1 MTHIPS
7 YIQALAFSVLFL
19 VFINGS
25 IGWALVYVL
34 AGVGLLSALTCAF
47 SRKHFTVEL
56 KPRAEFAEFGDRLYY
71 DVVVSKNGFCFLPFM
86 EIKIEGSAE
95 AAVQTSLLFRRRAVV
110 TGAYKAER
118 SGLNTLAACL
128 VTVRDFW
135 SIVRFRVPLSET
147 ANIAVTPRPIEYS
160 GPEIIMKNM
169 PSEDEEAEEGHSVM
183 SGGLPGYEHREY
195 FPGDSLRRI
204 NYKLSAKKRRLMVRL
219 DESNGLASTNILISD
234 SGLSECCDMAFAL
247 ARQLVMRGGTVRI
260 FHGGNSVTAATPET
274 LAKMR
279 EWLAFRYYGDTEA
292 ASEERSEYDALS
304 SEKPDVIFSGA
315 GEISVVFQG

>member
-95 AAVQTSLLFRRRAVV
+95 AAVQT
-110 TGAYKAER
+110 
-118 SGLNTLAACL
+118 
-128 VTVRDFW
+128 
-135 SIVRFRVPLSET
+135 
-147 ANIAVTPRPIEYS
+147 
-160 GPEIIMKNM
+160 
-169 PSEDEEAEEGHSVM
+169 
-183 SGGLPGYEHREY
+183 
-195 FPGDSLRRI
+195 
-204 NYKLSAKKRRLMVRL
+204 
-219 DESNGLASTNILISD
+219 
-234 SGLSECCDMAFAL
+234 
-247 ARQLVMRGGTVRI
+247 
-260 FHGGNSVTAATPET
+260 
-274 LAKMR
+274 
-279 EWLAFRYYGDTEA
+279 
-292 ASEERSEYDALS
+292 
-304 SEKPDVIFSGA
+304 
-315 GEISVVFQG
+315 